1 MWTRGS
7 RPGRGE
13 IDEAAL
19 ALVTRHGGQIM
30 ATARRYAATP
40 EDAEDA
46 YQRGL
51 EILLTKAP
59 TAREDELIPW
69 LKTVVKHESFALR
82 RQRERHS
89 PVTDDGHLSDRP
101 TPAAITHDQAER
113 LERLSQGAEALRELK
128 AHEIRAMVLK
138 AEGYSYREICERT
151 GWSYTKVNRLLVEGR
166 QAFLRR
172 FESIQAGGECDRHA
186 PALSAL
192 ADGEAKAEDLASL
205 RPHLKNCLTCRA
217 RLKEFREAPARVA
230 ELLPPAVLLGG
241 SGEGLRGAAESVVAA
256 LQQKLESAL
265 GIAQQRAAYVGERAH
280 AVAELAT
287 GQKLAAV
294 AASAAAVAGGGTAVD
309 QVSGRGDRADARPK
323 AAQVADEACR
333 EAGGCADG
341 AGCECPTGDG
351 PDAGRAGT
359 TARRCGRRRA
369 PGRAAQAQ
377 GTEATARAGERVRAG
392 KRRADGHGDSTGFHR
407 RDGSGGRGGDHV
419 GRLRLERCRG
429 LRCRHRRRKWRR
441 LERRRRWRSRRVR
454 TVIEAAIA
462 DRDVVIAGV

>member
-69 LKTVVKHESFALR
+69 LKTVVKHETFALR
-82 RQRERHS
+82 RQRDRHS

-138 AEGYSYREICERT
+138 AEGYSYREICNLT

-172 FESIQAGGECDRHA
+172 FESIQAGGECDRYA

-217 RLKEFREAPARVA
+217 RLKEFRDAPARVA

-241 SGEGLRGAAESVVAA
+241 SGDGLRGAAESALAA
-256 LQQKLESAL
+256 IQQKVESAL
-265 GIAQQRAAYVGERAH
+265 GIAQQRAAYMGERAH

-309 QVSGRGDRADARPK
+309 QVSGRDDPPESRAE
-323 AAQVADEACR
+323 AAQVEAKPVEKQVAVQTVPAAKAPQLTDR
-333 EAGGCADG
+333 TQAAPAAPPAVAPTSRGPARAEPKAPKRRPDPANEFAPGSAGPAATTTAPASPAATAPAAGVATTAGDFGSSG
-341 AGCECPTGDG
+341 AGAS
-351 PDAGRAGT
+351 AGAG
-359 TARRCGRRRA
+359 
-369 PGRAAQAQ
+369 AAS
-377 GTEATARAGERVRAG
+377 GGGGGGGAGEFG
-392 KRRADGHGDSTGFHR
+392 P
-407 RDGSGGRGGDHV
+407 
-419 GRLRLERCRG
+419 
-429 LRCRHRRRKWRR
+429 
-441 LERRRRWRSRRVR
+441 
-454 TVIEAAIA
+454 
-462 DRDVVIAGV
+462 